1 MDGVARRASFSPV
14 LMSSFFD
21 LLWPW
26 RCLACGGEI
35 SRGPQRTRAGE
46 TLLGLCPPC
55 RARLITVDPRST
67 CRTCARQLPVGP
79 PKELPPPCA
88 ACRSDP
94 PPFDRL
100 IALWR
105 YQSPLRE
112 VVQAF
117 KFSRLEYLG
126 RHFATVL
133 ASSLRAAG
141 ASEPDL
147 LVPVPLPWPRRLL
160 RGFNQTELVASPL
173 ARALGRPALRAL
185 RRPAWAPHQTGKGR
199 RERERTAPFR
209 VSSAKAISGRS
220 VLLIDD
226 VLTTGATVRSA
237 SAALRRAGAVRI
249 DVAVIGWTP
258 LVAPAPGIDSP

>member
-1 MDGVARRASFSPV
+1 
-14 LMSSFFD
+14 MSSLLD
-21 LLWPW
+21 LLWP
-26 RCLACGGEI
+26 RHCLACGGEI
-35 SRGPQRTRAGE
+35 SCSPHRPRAGE
-46 TLLGLCPPC
+46 APLGLCLRC
-55 RARLITVDPRST
+55 RARLIPIDPRSS
-67 CRTCARQLPVGP
+67 CRTCARQVPLSP
-79 PKELPPPCA
+79 PEELPPPCA

-94 PPFDRL
+94 PPYDRL

-126 RHFATVL
+126 RHFAAAL
-133 ASSLRAAG
+133 ASALGAAG

-173 ARALGRPALRAL
+173 ARTLGRSSIRAL
-185 RRPAWAPHQTGKGR
+185 RRPAWTPHQTGRGR
-199 RERERTAPFR
+199 RERERTSPFR
-209 VSSAKAISGRS
+209 VASAGALSGRS

-237 SAALRRAGAVRI
+237 SAALRRAGASRVE
-249 DVAVIGWTP
+249 VAVIGWTP
-258 LVAPAPGIDSP
+258 LVAPGPGIDSP